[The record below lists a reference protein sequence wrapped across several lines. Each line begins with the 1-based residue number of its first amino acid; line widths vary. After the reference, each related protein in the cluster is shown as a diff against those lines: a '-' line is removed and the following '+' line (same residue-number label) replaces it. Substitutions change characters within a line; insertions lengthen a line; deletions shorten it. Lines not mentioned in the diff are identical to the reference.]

1 MMPLTGHVA
10 TTVPPVGED
19 THTVEYRDAARD
31 ALTDGDAA
39 PPRDA
44 LTDGEAAAP
53 PRDALTDGDA
63 AAPRDALTD
72 VDASRDTD
80 GDTDGVTTLHCA

>member
-1 MMPLTGHVA
+1 MITPLTGHV
-10 TTVPPVGED
+10 TTAAAKRFAC
-19 THTVEYRDAARD
+19 TAHAVEYSDDARD

-44 LTDGEAAAP
+44 LTDGETAAP
-53 PRDALTDGDA
+53 PRDALTD
-63 AAPRDALTD
+63 
-72 VDASRDTD
+72 VDARRDTD